1 MAGAAAGRAPAPQRA
16 AGPLRAALGRV
27 DGLVAASSLALVAFG
42 LVVVYSASL
51 MTDSAS
57 VSRQAVGAGL
67 GLALACA
74 VCLYDYRRLSAA
86 AWPLLL
92 ADCLL
97 MLAPLVPGLGYDANG
112 MTGWVKVPLT
122 SLTFQT
128 SELAKPVT
136 VLLVA
141 SLAARYNG
149 RIPRLADYLGLC
161 GALAVPF
168 GLILLQPDLGTG
180 LVILVAGAAVIVV
193 AGPRRSWV
201 LATLGVLAAA
211 VAVILLTD
219 SVIDAAVGDDRSII
233 KDYQMNRLLVF
244 LNPEHDTSSA
254 GYNLQQSLIAVG
266 SGGLTGKGLGNA
278 TQAASGFLPE
288 AHTDF
293 VFALLSE
300 EFGFVGA
307 AGLLAGYLLLIFSSL
322 RVAMRCEGL
331 FGKLVVVGVVA
342 CWAFQIFEN
351 VGMCLS
357 LMPITGIP
365 LPFVSFGSSSMI
377 AELATVGLVQ
387 SVAVHGG
394 GRAGAGGA
402 AAPVR
407 AAAAAPGAPGAG
419 RGAVLYPPTRGS
431 CA

>member
-1 MAGAAAGRAPAPQRA
+1 MAARAFSGRLPAAGHAP
-16 AGPLRAALGRV
+16 GPLRSLAGGA
-27 DGLVAASSLALVAFG
+27 DPWVAASSLALVAFG

-51 MTDSAS
+51 MTADAS
-57 VSRQAVGAGL
+57 VSRQALGAGL
-67 GLALACA
+67 GLALALA
-74 VCLYDYRRLSAA
+74 VSLFDYRRLSGA
-86 AWPLLL
+86 AWPLLVV
-92 ADCLL
+92 DCLL
-97 MLAPLVPGLGYDANG
+97 MVAPLLPGLGYDANG
-112 MTGWVKVPLT
+112 MTGWVKIPLT

-136 VLLVA
+136 VLLMA

-149 RIPRLADYLGLC
+149 RIPRLRDYLGLC
-161 GALAVPF
+161 LALAVPF

-180 LVILVAGAAVIVV
+180 LVVLVAGAAVVLV
-193 AGPRRSWV
+193 AGPRRSWA
-201 LATLGVLAAA
+201 LATLAVLAGA
-211 VAVILLTD
+211 VALILLTD
-219 SVIDAAVGDDRSII
+219 SVIDAAFGDERSII

-307 AGLLAGYLLLIFSSL
+307 AGLLALYLLLIFSSL
-322 RVAMRCEGL
+322 RVARRCPGL

-387 SVAVHGG
+387 SVAAH
-394 GRAGAGGA
+394 GA
-402 AAPVR
+402 AAGPSARATVLAR
-407 AAAAAPGAPGAG
+407 AAA
-419 RGAVLYPPTRGS
+419 
-431 CA
+431 